1 VTPVTIA
8 AVGDVFVDRPEP
20 AEALSGIAPLL
31 ESSDVTFAN
40 FEGVLTD
47 RHAPVPGAS
56 DATIVPASHAAPLHV
71 FDVLSLANNHSLDA
85 GHGGLADTIEA
96 LAGGGAAVVGA
107 GPTLAAASR
116 PAVVERGGTRV
127 AFVAATSVFPMGA
140 EAHAEVP
147 GVAPLRVEDYYSAPV
162 PGMHTPGVP
171 PQVVSVVDED
181 DWNRLA
187 AAVDEARGGADL
199 VVASVH
205 WGDHTRPWVLTDNE
219 RTCAQLLVEA
229 GADVV
234 LGHHHHLPRGFELF
248 GGKPVF
254 YGLGH
259 AVFDQPR
266 LAEEFRRRGL
276 DLEATDDD
284 ERAAVFGEWAVY
296 PRRESPSFPFHPLYR
311 RSMAA
316 VVELHGA
323 ELVRAGVAPLLVD
336 EDGIARPVT
345 RRDPGW
351 PEALG
356 FLAECLTRGDL
367 ATEVRDA
374 GWVHG
379 GCDLV
384 ELGATA

>member
-1 VTPVTIA
+1 LTPFFIA

-31 ESSDVTFAN
+31 EASDVTFAN
-40 FEGVLTD
+40 FEGVVTD

-56 DATIVPASHAAPLHV
+56 DASIVPPAQAEALRV

-96 LAGGGAAVVGA
+96 LEASGAAVVGA

-116 PAVVERGGTRV
+116 LVVVGRV
-127 AFVAATSVFPMGA
+127 GFVAATAVFPMGA
-140 EAHAEVP
+140 EAQAEAP
-147 GVAPLRVEDYYSAPV
+147 GIAPLRVEDYYAAPV
-162 PGMHTPGVP
+162 PGMYTPGVP
-171 PQVVSVVDED
+171 PQVVSVVDEE

-187 AAVDEARGGADL
+187 AAVDEARAAADV

-205 WGDHTRPWVLTDNE
+205 WGDHTRPWVLTDAE

-234 LGHHHHLPRGFELF
+234 LGHHQHLPRGVELL

-266 LAEEFRRRGL
+266 LGDEFRRRGI
-276 DLEATDDD
+276 DLESMDDD
-284 ERAAVFGEWAVY
+284 ERAAAFGEWGVY
-296 PRRESPSFPFHPLYR
+296 PRRASPSFPFHPLYR
-311 RSMAA
+311 RSAAA
-316 VVELHGA
+316 VVELDGA
-323 ELVRAGVAPLLVD
+323 ELVRAGVAPLVLD
-336 EDGIARPVT
+336 EEGIARPIR
-345 RRDPGW
+345 RRDSGW
-351 PEALG
+351 AEALD
-356 FLAECLTRGDL
+356 FLTRCQLEGGL
-367 ATEVRDA
+367 ASEVRDA
-374 GWVHG
+374 GWMHG

-384 ELGATA
+384 ELAFSTA

>member
-1 VTPVTIA
+1 MPVSLT

-31 ESSDVTFAN
+31 EASDVTFAN

-96 LAGGGAAVVGA
+96 LAGGGA
-107 GPTLAAASR
+107 
-116 PAVVERGGTRV
+116 ERGGTRI

-147 GVAPLRVEDYYSAPV
+147 GVAPLRVED
-162 PGMHTPGVP
+162 
-171 PQVVSVVDED
+171 
-181 DWNRLA
+181 WNRLA
-187 AAVDEARGGADL
+187 AAVDEARGGADV

-234 LGHHHHLPRGFELF
+234 LGHHHHLPRGFELL

-296 PRRESPSFPFHPLYR
+296 PRLGSPSFPFHPRTAGAWPPSSSSMAPSLCGPASR
-311 RSMAA
+311 RSSS
-316 VVELHGA
+316 
-323 ELVRAGVAPLLVD
+323 
-336 EDGIARPVT
+336 ART
-345 RRDPGW
+345 GSPG
-351 PEALG
+351 P
-356 FLAECLTRGDL
+356 
-367 ATEVRDA
+367 
-374 GWVHG
+374 
-379 GCDLV
+379 
-384 ELGATA
+384 

>member
-1 VTPVTIA
+1 LTPLVIA

-31 ESSDVTFAN
+31 EAADVTFAN
-40 FEGVLTD
+40 FEGVVTD

-56 DATIVPASHAAPLHV
+56 DASIVPPAQAEPLRV
-71 FDVLSLANNHSLDA
+71 FDVLSLANNHALDA
-85 GHGGLADTIEA
+85 GHGGLADTIAA
-96 LAGGGAAVVGA
+96 LESAVVGA

-116 PAVVERGGTRV
+116 PVVVEGV
-127 AFVAATSVFPMGA
+127 AFAAAAAVFPIGSEALAGA
-140 EAHAEVP
+140 P
-147 GVAPLRVEDYYSAPV
+147 GIAPLRVEDYYAAPF

-171 PQVVSVVDED
+171 PQVVSVVDEE
-181 DWNRLA
+181 DWSRLA
-187 AAVDEARGGADL
+187 ATVEEARGVADV

-205 WGDHTRPWVLTDNE
+205 WGDHTRPWVLTDAE

-234 LGHHHHLPRGFELF
+234 LGHHHHLPRGAELLD
-248 GGKPVF
+248 GKPVF

-266 LAEEFRRRGL
+266 FANEFRRRGIDL
-276 DLEATDDD
+276 DAMDDD
-284 ERAAVFGEWAVY
+284 ERAAAFGEWAVY
-296 PRRESPSFPFHPLYR
+296 PRRASPSFPFHPLYR

-316 VVELHGA
+316 VVELNGA
-323 ELVRAGVAPLLVD
+323 EVGRAGVAPLLLD
-336 EDGIARPVT
+336 EEGIARPIA
-345 RRDPGW
+345 RDTSGW
-351 PEALG
+351 AEALE
-356 FLAECLTRGDL
+356 FLARCQAEGGI

-374 GWVHG
+374 GWVLG

-384 ELGATA
+384 ELVTA